1 MPVPMY
7 VWLACGLYW
16 MNGMATV
23 ALGSVLP
30 LAIQH
35 LHATYV
41 FGSDLV
47 LLQFVGYWIGVP
59 LSSLA
64 VRRTGY
70 RGAIVA
76 SSAIT
81 AVASAGFTAW
91 PKPLPYLVCSLAN
104 GIGMALMQ
112 ATVST
117 SLIEWF
123 PTRRAVIMS
132 RTEAAFGL
140 GCVLGPLFA
149 SACIAAGRW
158 QVAFALV
165 AAAAAALAVVGAF
178 TPMAARDSREGPR
191 DAHTDAIH
199 LANRRDRALVL
210 ALFMLCVLIYVGL
223 ESCVNNFLPAVF
235 VEHFGL
241 PATTAS
247 VAVSA
252 FWAAMVAGRMATGWI
267 ARKLP
272 YRPYLILAALGTLCT
287 TVVLA
292 ATRSVVLGYVEC
304 VWLGLFMSGIY
315 VVTLVFANHAFP
327 DLTGLVTRLVT
338 FFAGLGGATL
348 PYAFGWTLAKTG
360 SQWADV
366 ALALFAAV
374 LFGVV
379 GWTGWVTKRKSRSP
393 SERVH
398 AAG

>member
-1 MPVPMY
+1 MY

-23 ALGSVLP
+23 ALGSVMP

-64 VRRTGY
+64 VRRVGY
-70 RGAIVA
+70 RGTIVG
-76 SSAIT
+76 SSLIT
-81 AVASAGFTAW
+81 AAASAGFTAW
-91 PKPLPYLVCSLAN
+91 PEPLAYLVCSLAN

-123 PTRRAVIMS
+123 PARRAVIMS

-140 GCVLGPLFA
+140 GCVLGPAFA
-149 SACIAAGRW
+149 SACMAAGEWRI
-158 QVAFALV
+158 AFVLV
-165 AAAAAALAVVGAF
+165 AAAATALAIGAIF
-178 TPMAARDSREGPR
+178 TPMAVQDSGEGPR

-210 ALFMLCVLIYVGL
+210 ALFMLCVLVYVGV
-223 ESCVNNFLPAVF
+223 ESCVNNFLPAMF

-247 VAVSA
+247 VAVST

-272 YRPYLILAALGTLCT
+272 YRPYLILAALGTLST
-287 TVVLA
+287 TAAMA
-292 ATRSVVLGYVEC
+292 ATGDAILGYVEC
-304 VWLGLFMSGIY
+304 VFLGLFMSGIY

-327 DLTGLVTRLVT
+327 DLTGFVTRFVT

-360 SQWADV
+360 SQWANV
-366 ALALFAAV
+366 VLALFAAM

-379 GWTGWVTKRKSRSP
+379 AWTGWVTKRKSRSRA
-393 SERVH
+393 ERVH